1 MKKLILALVL
11 GACSF
16 SAYSQNQIPLPTFKY
31 TPLDRQGNVIRSSVL
46 DDGRYKA
53 TVKYYNNNTGTQSN
67 YTLQV
72 DVVDDRVIRIHFG
85 NGGYIQVGSNN
96 YTGGQLEFYS
106 DSSGNLDSADTVVKV
121 YRCGY
126 YEYYKIEL

>member
-1 MKKLILALVL
+1 MRKLILALFL

-16 SAYSQNQIPLPTFKY
+16 SAYSQSQIPLPSFNY

-53 TVKYYNNNTGTQSN
+53 SVKYYNNNTGTQSN

-72 DVVDDRVIRIHFG
+72 DIADDRVIRIHFG

-106 DSSGNLDSADTVVKV
+106 HSSGNLDSADTVVKV
-121 YRCGY
+121 YRSGY
-126 YEYYKIEL
+126 YEYYKVEL

>member
-1 MKKLILALVL
+1 MRKLILALFL
-11 GACSF
+11 SACSF
-16 SAYSQNQIPLPTFKY
+16 SAYSQSQIPLPSFNY

-121 YRCGY
+121 YRSGY
-126 YEYYKIEL
+126 YEYYKVEL

>member
-1 MKKLILALVL
+1 MRKLILALFL

-16 SAYSQNQIPLPTFKY
+16 SAYSQSQILLPSFNY

-46 DDGRYKA
+46 DDGRYKT

-121 YRCGY
+121 YRSGY
-126 YEYYKIEL
+126 YEYYKVEL